1 MLQSTSEQGTQ
12 GGIRMKTYFAKLF
25 ERIVFMG
32 MLFGLLWVL
41 FIIADR
47 GSGSS
52 LLGSAHYYFWMVL
65 PLVVFGI
72 VLHAAELLFKRNRN
86 ETAE

>member
-1 MLQSTSEQGTQ
+1 
-12 GGIRMKTYFAKLF
+12 MKTYFVQLF

-32 MLFGLLWVL
+32 VLFGMLWVL
-41 FIIADR
+41 FILGDS

-52 LLGSAHYYFWMVL
+52 LLSRAHYYFWMVL

-72 VLHAAELLFKRNRN
+72 LFHACALLVRSRREGARSAK
-86 ETAE
+86 TSD

>member
-1 MLQSTSEQGTQ
+1 
-12 GGIRMKTYFAKLF
+12 MKVYFVQLF

-32 MLFGLLWVL
+32 VLFGMLWAL
-41 FIIADR
+41 FIFGDS

-52 LLGSAHYYFWMVL
+52 LLSRAHYYFWMVL

-72 VLHAAELLFKRNRN
+72 LYHACAVYVRSRREGASSAE
-86 ETAE
+86 TSD